1 MVSRERERERRGS
14 PDHAFDITDEPRA
27 PIQWSHAPDYT
38 GLVNHSIVPI
48 APRRSISPS
57 THRSLS
63 LSVILI
69 SVWFWFLLLLWWCG
83 SGVLVVMAFDC
94 QSLLPWVELEFQWC
108 VVLRFGC
115 DLFCGLGFSC
125 DFKIFCNKICLD
137 AEKMWKI
144 CRKIAFSEYN
154 QTHEN
159 IFYKN
164 FYNAT
169 KHLKIFSFPENS
181 IFRKYFVGTKH
192 CLNLIIFLNFVML
205 YSCIEMTLM

>member
-1 MVSRERERERRGS
+1 MVFGPREGRRGS
-14 PDHAFDITDEPRA
+14 PDHAFDVAGEPQA
-27 PIQWSHAPDYT
+27 PVRRSHAPDLADHT
-38 GLVNHSIVPI
+38 VQTVAS
-48 APRRSISPS
+48 RRSHRAARSRLQSRLCSISPS

-63 LSVILI
+63 LCVILI

-83 SGVLVVMAFDC
+83 SGVLVVVAFDC

-192 CLNLIIFLNFVML
+192 CLNL
-205 YSCIEMTLM
+205 